1 MEKYDQLP
9 PDNSENTNEQAPE
22 KLPTKEDIQSFLE
35 TVLKG
40 KVYKELRVLTDEKGV
55 TVYEI
60 EIDLENGEKVEYNYQ
75 RAKYDYTNKSNHP
88 LQQSSASIHSI
99 DYDASGMPI
108 GGKGVAEYRDGTW
121 TLIPEDES

>member
-1 MEKYDQLP
+1 MEQFNQP
-9 PDNSENTNEQAPE
+9 ENSTENTPERSLE
-22 KLPTKEDIQSFLE
+22 KLPTKQEIQSFLE
-35 TVLKG
+35 TILKG

-75 RAKYDYTNKSNHP
+75 RAKYDYTDKSQHP
-88 LQQSSASIHSI
+88 LLQSSASIHSI

-121 TLIPEDES
+121 TLIPDEES